1 MSENL
6 ELFNNTELK
15 AYIKANRNN
24 EEACHEALKIL
35 MSRLSPDTPKYH
47 YNLPQQEMESLFR
60 EKIKSQ
66 STSPN
71 NK

>member
-6 ELFNNTELK
+6 ERFNNTELK

-35 MSRLSPDTPKYH
+35 LSRITLDSPKYP
-47 YNLPQQEMESLFR
+47 YDLPQQEMERLFKK
-60 EKIKSQ
+60 KIQ
-66 STSPN
+66 S
-71 NK
+71 